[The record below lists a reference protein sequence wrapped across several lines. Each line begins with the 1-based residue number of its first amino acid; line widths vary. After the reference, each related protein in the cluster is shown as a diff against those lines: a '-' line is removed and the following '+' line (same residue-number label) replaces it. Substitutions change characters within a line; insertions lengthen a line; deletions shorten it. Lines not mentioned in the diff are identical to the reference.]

1 MRSSELCSTIV
12 GTATRAAKTAR
23 AEEKAASHLIN
34 VQSAEDIVKYP
45 TTQREFYDQSYEAG
59 VRSKF

>member
-1 MRSSELCSTIV
+1 MFNDRRHSHAR
-12 GTATRAAKTAR
+12 GKNRARREK
-23 AEEKAASHLIN
+23 KAASHLIN

-59 VRSKF
+59 VRFKF